1 MFRLTVDGAPLI
13 AWRTTR
19 AASTAPVTKIAVY
32 KWEDKVGIYF
42 IGKKWD
48 DAWMV
53 EQRTPL
59 CYGPGYVLE
68 GVVRLNIDA
77 PPPSVDDIWT
87 EDAIVQGNII
97 SSNCLTIVGNTK
109 TILDFVARHGVKLPL
124 EAVAH
129 LTLPTPLTALLP
141 AAEAADKPDTH
152 LAAPPPPPESA
163 EPKLPPQPPQ
173 PRPHRSSHDPSTH
186 QAPHARPTEERRLLV
201 GEPMPGPRM
210 VRTNQRHYERRA
222 GQAPTFQD
230 RSHPRPER
238 PRPTLER
245 GAADRPHYEPHRTGQ
260 RQHGQGCLVVEE

>member
-42 IGKKWD
+42 VGKKWD
-48 DAWMV
+48 DAWQV

-59 CYGPGYVLE
+59 CHGPGYVLE
-68 GVVRLNIDA
+68 GVTRLHIDA

-141 AAEAADKPDTH
+141 VAEAADKPDTH
-152 LAAPPPPPESA
+152 PEVLPLLPESA
-163 EPKLPPQPPQ
+163 ESTALPPQPRL
-173 PRPHRSSHDPSTH
+173 RPHRSSHVPSTH
-186 QAPHARPTEERRLLV
+186 PGSHVRPTEERRLLV

-222 GQAPTFQD
+222 GQGLTSQD

-245 GAADRPHYEPHRTGQ
+245 GAADRPHYEQ
-260 RQHGQGCLVVEE
+260 RRKGPQQHGQGCLVVEE